1 MRKRIVAFMMAGVMA
16 LGLTGCGSVLKIEDK
31 KSSSSVDMDM
41 ISKFYDQF
49 YEEHTGDAEHFVDID
64 IDSDEEKTIS
74 IDTAPYLDCSA
85 NMEYCDGQWIMTIAD
100 FLGYAKSDY
109 GDVVPKYDIYFYKC
123 GATVEKLAVKKN
135 VRCNCLVE
143 MYLDNKLYITDKSIQ
158 GFGEYYDEDNED
170 LDNVTTFYV
179 SLDDGACVDDKFENI
194 FNNSKDEE
202 NIFTVDYVIN
212 KRFEEIDM
220 PNVEDNLCGDK
231 FTGWLE
237 TMAESDI
244 KNQVDVA
251 ISKAYY
257 KADNH
262 LIASYMDEA
271 YELLK
276 KKLGREP
283 DDKYYD
289 ITFFKMQEIEIYVND
304 VEYAYVDE
312 KLSLYPADIW
322 DYYDEEYVMGDETV
336 REKYDDDSLKGNSWV
351 LKYLCRYIGDYAQNI
366 RQFDKTIVLKSTPE
380 DESQIKSEIAGRPV
394 TGYSLKSEQYYNK
407 WSDLKDSEE
416 CMDIIWGI
424 FTWYSENIWQSSYE
438 DKIVTGTELEKDHT
452 GINEYLKLMESLRG
466 YVINND
472 ADYRDLLDN
481 YTLEDGNLSW
491 DIVELNGILEED
503 GTDTEKYPGYT
514 LLGTSYCDYGIKKS
528 SDGKAIIYL
537 IMDSADD
544 PIELFP
550 SMPGYGVC
558 MPIDVFAMNAE
569 GSSKG
574 KKDSVTKEVTTESHN
589 KTETE
594 ATTEATTGELMDN
607 SIGSG
612 GSASAT
618 EYVTTNGNK
627 FTVPDGFM
635 VTYGVQGGSWFQLK
649 NASLDMNIEVREYT
663 QDVSDYMQY
672 RQVV

>member
-31 KSSSSVDMDM
+31 KSSNSVDMDM

-231 FTGWLE
+231 FTGWLD

-322 DYYDEEYVMGDETV
+322 DYDEEYVMGDETV

-366 RQFDKTIVLKSTPE
+366 RQFDKTIVLKSTPD

-438 DKIVTGTELEKDHT
+438 GKIVTGTELEKDLT

-472 ADYRDLLDN
+472 ADYRDLLDT

-491 DIVELNGILEED
+491 DIVELNGIIEES
-503 GTDTEKYPGYT
+503 GIDTEKYPGYT
-514 LLGTSYCDYGIKKS
+514 LLGTSYCDYGIKKPLY
-528 SDGKAIIYL
+528 I
-537 IMDSADD
+537 
-544 PIELFP
+544 
-550 SMPGYGVC
+550 
-558 MPIDVFAMNAE
+558 
-569 GSSKG
+569 
-574 KKDSVTKEVTTESHN
+574 
-589 KTETE
+589 
-594 ATTEATTGELMDN
+594 
-607 SIGSG
+607 
-612 GSASAT
+612 
-618 EYVTTNGNK
+618 
-627 FTVPDGFM
+627 
-635 VTYGVQGGSWFQLK
+635 
-649 NASLDMNIEVREYT
+649 
-663 QDVSDYMQY
+663 
-672 RQVV
+672 